1 MAAQLTAF
9 QRLQL
14 VLTRHAGV
22 RRTWLFV
29 RWLLMLAVT
38 FVGLL
43 GVTFFI
49 GRKIPIDPLLA
60 MLGERASAQAYAAA
74 RVALGLD
81 KPLIVQFLIYVS
93 DVLNA

>member
-1 MAAQLTAF
+1 M
-9 QRLQL
+9 
-14 VLTRHAGV
+14 LTRYAGV

-29 RWLLMLAVT
+29 CWLLMLAVT
-38 FVGLL
+38 FTGLL

-60 MLGERASAQAYAAA
+60 MLGECASVQTYAFA

-81 KPLIVQFLIYVS
+81 KPLIVQFLTMCATCCMVT
-93 DVLNA
+93 LACRC